1 MPSSLKTKC
10 ISTEPESPLQ
20 FGRVEGRQVVAE
32 FNGGHISSD
41 GGLLLIRQVDQQ
53 YRLSEQIAAC
63 FRDHR
68 DPSRVEHSIQEMV
81 AQRLYGLVQGY
92 EDLNDH
98 DSLRDD
104 VMLGVA
110 VGKLARRRGEGSPL
124 AGKSTLN
131 RLEKSYRRDE
141 SDAVNERYV
150 KTEVDPRQ
158 LEQVLMS
165 FFFAQHPI
173 PPKQMVLDLDVTDDE
188 THGEQEGAE
197 FNGYYQSTCYT
208 PLYLFCGRDLLVARL
223 RPANV
228 DPAAGALEE
237 LQRVIAAIQ
246 ARWPAVKI
254 WVRGDSAYSRDD
266 IMSWCEATP
275 NVDYLFAQ
283 GRNAVLVRRSTRW
296 SEAALKDYAQ
306 RRQKAQDALTA
317 EIGEE
322 PDSQD
327 LDRLVPDT
335 VYYGC
340 FTYQTEDSWSRSRRV
355 ICKVTAGPK
364 GVRHHFVVTSLRAQQ
379 MSSQRLH
386 TEGYCPR
393 GEMENRLK
401 EQQLDLFSDRTSNH
415 YFDDNQLRLWFSAF
429 AYGLLNAL
437 RQQVLQHTELANAR
451 VGTIRTHLLK
461 LGTLIR
467 VSVRRIHLAFHSSF
481 PRRDLFHLAYQRLFA
496 LADSS

>member
-1 MPSSLKTKC
+1 MTPSLDTEC
-10 ISTEPESPLQ
+10 ISNQPETPLT
-20 FGRVEGRQVVAE
+20 FGRLDGRNVVAE

-53 YRLSEQIAAC
+53 YGLSEQIAAC
-63 FRDHR
+63 FTDHR
-68 DPSRVEHSIQEMV
+68 DPTRVEHSIQELV
-81 AQRLYGLVQGY
+81 AQRLYALVQGY
-92 EDLNDH
+92 EDVNDH
-98 DSLRDD
+98 DILRDD

-110 VGKLARRRGEGSPL
+110 VGKLTRRHGEGSPL

-141 SDAVNERYV
+141 SDVVNARYV
-150 KTEVDPRQ
+150 KTEVNPCQ
-158 LEQVLMS
+158 LEQVFLNL
-165 FFFAQHPI
+165 FFAQHPA
-173 PPKQMVLDLDVTDDE
+173 PPKQIVLDLDVTDDE
-188 THGEQEGAE
+188 THGAQEGAE

-223 RPANV
+223 RPANG

-246 ARWPAVKI
+246 ARWPKVKI

-266 IMSWCEATP
+266 LMSWCEATP

-283 GRNAVLVRRSTRW
+283 GSNAVLVRRSRRW
-296 SEAALKDYAQ
+296 SEAALQDYAQ
-306 RRQKAQDALTA
+306 RRQQAREALMA
-317 EIGEE
+317 EVGDELDPKE
-322 PDSQD
+322 

-340 FTYQTEDSWSRSRRV
+340 FTYQTQDSWSRSRRV
-355 ICKVTAGPK
+355 ICKVTAGAN
-364 GVRHHFVVTSLRAQQ
+364 GVRHHFVVTSLTAQQ
-379 MSSQRLH
+379 MSAQRLH
-386 TEGYCPR
+386 SEGYCPR

-415 YFDDNQLRLWFSAF
+415 YFDDNQLRVWFSAF

-437 RQQVLQHTELANAR
+437 RQQALQHTELANAR

-467 VSVRRIHLAFHSSF
+467 VSVRRIHLAFHSAF
-481 PRRDLFHLAYQRLFA
+481 ARRDLFHLAYQRLLA
-496 LADSS
+496 LANSS

>member
-1 MPSSLKTKC
+1 MPSLATEC
-10 ISTEPESPLQ
+10 IATPAESPLS
-20 FGRVEGRQVVAE
+20 FGSLARRPIVAD
-32 FNGGHISSD
+32 FNGGEISSD
-41 GGLLLIRQVDQQ
+41 GGLLLMRQVDQQ
-53 YRLSEQIAAC
+53 YGLSEQIAAC
-63 FRDHR
+63 FTDHR
-68 DPSRVEHSIQEMV
+68 DPSRVEHSIQELV

-92 EDLNDH
+92 EDVNDH
-98 DSLRDD
+98 DELRND

-141 SDAVNERYV
+141 SDAVNGRYV
-150 KTEVDPRQ
+150 RTEVDPRQ
-158 LEQVLMS
+158 LEQVILTL
-165 FFFAQHPI
+165 FFAQHPT
-173 PPKQMVLDLDVTDDE
+173 PPKQLVLDLDVTDDE
-188 THGEQEGAE
+188 THGAQEGAE

-296 SEAALKDYAQ
+296 SEAARQDYAQ
-306 RRQKAQDALTA
+306 RRQRAQDALMA
-317 EIGEE
+317 EVGDE
-322 PDSQD
+322 PDSKE

-340 FTYQTEDSWSRSRRV
+340 FTYQTEDSWSRCRRV
-355 ICKVTAGPK
+355 ICKVTAGPN
-364 GVRHHFVVTSLRAQQ
+364 GVRHHFVVTSLTAQQ

-386 TEGYCPR
+386 SEGYCPR

-437 RQQVLQHTELANAR
+437 RQQALQQTELANAR
-451 VGTIRTHLLK
+451 VGTIRTQLLK

-467 VSVRRIHLAFHSSF
+467 VSVRRIYVAFHSTF
-481 PRRDLFHLAYQRLFA
+481 PRRDLFHRAAQRLTGMA
-496 LADSS
+496 NTS

>member
-1 MPSSLKTKC
+1 L
-10 ISTEPESPLQ
+10 
-20 FGRVEGRQVVAE
+20 
-32 FNGGHISSD
+32 
-41 GGLLLIRQVDQQ
+41 
-53 YRLSEQIAAC
+53 RL
-63 FRDHR
+63 
-68 DPSRVEHSIQEMV
+68 PW
-81 AQRLYGLVQGY
+81 
-92 EDLNDH
+92 
-98 DSLRDD
+98 
-104 VMLGVA
+104 
-110 VGKLARRRGEGSPL
+110 
-124 AGKSTLN
+124 
-131 RLEKSYRRDE
+131 
-141 SDAVNERYV
+141 
-150 KTEVDPRQ
+150 
-158 LEQVLMS
+158 
-165 FFFAQHPI
+165 
-173 PPKQMVLDLDVTDDE
+173 
-188 THGEQEGAE
+188 QEGAE

-283 GRNAVLVRRSTRW
+283 GSNAVLVRRSTRW

-340 FTYQTEDSWSRSRRV
+340 FTYQTEASWSRSRRV

-437 RQQVLQHTELANAR
+437 RQQALQHTELANAR

-481 PRRDLFHLAYQRLFA
+481 PRRDLFYLAYQRLLA